1 MENVFNSMM
10 APHNYLEFTCPSA
23 IPAWDL
29 IDDTIKRALNFAA
42 EVAQEEEEA
51 GVALGEG
58 RMEAAFMARHS
69 GLI

>member
-1 MENVFNSMM
+1 MT
-10 APHNYLEFTCPSA
+10 PHNYLEFTCPSA

-42 EVAQEEEEA
+42 EVGQDEEEA
-51 GVALGEG
+51 GVALEEG
-58 RMEAAFMARHS
+58 RNEAAFMARHP